1 MAASRDSFGSLGGFF
16 VERKMTIELR
26 SSDEVQE
33 FVREVMLLKEEMD
46 LRSGRYVINAKSI
59 LGIYSL
65 NLSKPLELVVH
76 DDCGGELAVLDKYRI
91 RV

>member
-1 MAASRDSFGSLGGFF
+1 M
-16 VERKMTIELR
+16 ERKMTIELR

-33 FVREVMLLKEEMD
+33 FVREIMLLKEEMD
-46 LRSGRYVINAKSI
+46 LISGRYVINAKSI

-76 DDCGGELAVLDKYRI
+76 GDCGDELLVLEKYRI
-91 RV
+91 QA